1 MTVSACLL
9 LAMFIQIPRVLSAHF
24 GIPPAPTRQYFHPG
38 APYEAFSYSRQ
49 TVAQTSAPD
58 PWNDATPRTQDSPS
72 SARVIRVRKIALAE
86 LNKPVVSQSFSSDS
100 PSASARSPQ
109 SNTP

>member
-9 LAMFIQIPRVLSAHF
+9 LAMFIQIPRLLSAHF

-38 APYEAFSYSRQ
+38 VPYEAFSYSRQ

-72 SARVIRVRKIALAE
+72 SARVIRVRKIALTE
-86 LNKPVVSQSFSSDS
+86 LNKPVVSQGFSSDS